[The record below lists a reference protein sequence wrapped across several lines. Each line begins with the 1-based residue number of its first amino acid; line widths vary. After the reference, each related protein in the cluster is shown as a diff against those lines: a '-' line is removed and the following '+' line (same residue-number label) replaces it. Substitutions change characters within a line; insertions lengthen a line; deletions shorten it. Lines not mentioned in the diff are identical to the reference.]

1 MKLCCPWYDFT
12 QMPYNGK
19 IAVSKTILDSPMASD
34 PDAPYKSRLF
44 NFLNRQSILWNDRW
58 ERTYRYARVAATWGA
73 QVLLYPVYMVVQTGK
88 LAQKQLG
95 TSPGSTPSAS
105 LPPETSPEETPVESV
120 LHTVESWLPGKSET
134 KAIKAAEGIVEVGE
148 QENSLGKITIQGVAC
163 LTDNRSLVLVSN
175 ENQVLDVLTPHQQSQ
190 LQQRIS
196 WETANYL
203 RNKRLAAKSEKSPFF
218 APVKLF
224 GKVINWVKT
233 SPVAGAI
240 NLFGESKL
248 VSSATPNLQLPPQ
261 QHQGITKAN
270 LPDQGLLLWLDNA
283 LVNLEQRQSEFIQ
296 QIQPPP
302 LPNADSNE
310 PGSIQNLI
318 RAAIEYFF
326 PPHPQNN
333 PIEGTPGENS
343 PKQISQP
350 WLSWH
355 DLFAPKL
362 ESPLPKQNQLM
373 QAESADLPQIGSAD
387 SLPPSPGNS
396 VQDLISNSFNSLVN
410 SVSLSISEFP
420 EDPQPS
426 TTSEP
431 EIKSVAITDSNS
443 SSNQSLEKSTQTI
456 ETQVTTTG
464 YFKHPLV
471 HVLEWLDQAM
481 LWIEE
486 RFVSVWQKFRN
497 ND

>member
-1 MKLCCPWYDFT
+1 
-12 QMPYNGK
+12 MPYNGRVV
-19 IAVSKTILDSPMASD
+19 VSKTILDSPMASD

-44 NFLNRQSILWNDRW
+44 NFLNRQSILWN
-58 ERTYRYARVAATWGA
+58 ERSQRTFRYARVAATWGA
-73 QVLLYPVYMVVQTGK
+73 QVLLYPIYLVVQTGK

-95 TSPGSTPSAS
+95 TSSGSTSSVS
-105 LPPETSPEETPVESV
+105 LPTETNPEETPVESV
-120 LHTVESWLPGKSET
+120 LHTIESWLPGQSAT
-134 KAIKAAEGIVEVGE
+134 KEIKAAQGIVEVGK
-148 QENSLGKITIQGVAC
+148 QESNLGKVTIQGVAC

-203 RNKRLAAKSEKSPFF
+203 RNKRLAAKSKKSPFF

-396 VQDLISNSFNSLVN
+396 VQDLISNSFNSLVK
-410 SVSLSISEFP
+410 SASLSISESP
-420 EDPQPS
+420 VEEQSLTISD
-426 TTSEP
+426 P
-431 EIKSVAITDSNS
+431 EIKSVAVTDRNS

-464 YFKHPLV
+464 YSKHPLV
-471 HVLEWLDQAM
+471 NVLEWLDQAM

-486 RFVSVWQKFRN
+486 RFVSVWRKFRN